1 MRRPWKHHYLPTL
14 LIDLEH
20 STTLKN
26 TLFHIINHE
35 YYLLPSPPG
44 INHAPKQNWD
54 TPTRAKARLLRKE
67 RHSYRQISKLTGLP
81 RSTIQSIV
89 KSKSSRRTRKGK
101 DYKPKLLSTRQ
112 RWVSAC
118 WNNRRASFS
127 QIKATLWL
135 DASSTI
141 IRRALRAAGYRRCI
155 AWPRPF
161 ISQKQAAQRLT
172 FAQNYRWWVTREWGA
187 VIWSDEWQDECHDMR
202 AKSCY

>member
-1 MRRPWKHHYLPTL
+1 MKTPLLPTL

-20 STTLKN
+20 STTLKRHA
-26 TLFHIINHE
+26 LSHDYHE

-101 DYKPKLLSTRQ
+101 YYKSKLLSTRL

-135 DASSTI
+135 DAYVLLDHGLLKTSRSTTH
-141 IRRALRAAGYRRCI
+141 LCTKSQVVGY
-155 AWPRPF
+155 
-161 ISQKQAAQRLT
+161 
-172 FAQNYRWWVTREWGA
+172 
-187 VIWSDEWQDECHDMR
+187 
-202 AKSCY
+202 